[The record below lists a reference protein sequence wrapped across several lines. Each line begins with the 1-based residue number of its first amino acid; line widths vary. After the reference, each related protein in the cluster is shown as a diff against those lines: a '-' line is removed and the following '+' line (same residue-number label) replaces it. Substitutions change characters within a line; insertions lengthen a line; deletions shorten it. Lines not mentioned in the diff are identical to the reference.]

1 MNGLFTTFGAAIFTT
16 ENVAPFVTAMTGAI
30 SENIGAVILLAGTI
44 FGINFARKMINRG
57 LSGRV

>member
-1 MNGLFTTFGAAIFTT
+1 MSPLLTTLGAAIFTT
-16 ENVAPFVTAMTGAI
+16 ENVAPFVTAMTNAI
-30 SENIGAVILLAGTI
+30 SENIAAVILLAGTI